1 MQKYEFMVMLM
12 PDIDPTD
19 SKKIDAIIVKMLGE
33 NKKAHKETII
43 IGKKPL
49 AYEIRKQSQAVYV
62 LAKLEAESIK
72 AGDIQ
77 KVVKL
82 MPEVLRYMLT
92 IAKE

>member
-1 MQKYEFMVMLM
+1 MVMLM

-19 SKKIDAIIVKMLGE
+19 SKKIDAILVKMLGVD
-33 NKKAHKETII
+33 KKALKETTI
-43 IGKKPL
+43 IGKKTL
-49 AYEIRKQSQAVYV
+49 EYEIRKQTQAVYV

-92 IAKE
+92 VEKE